1 MKKKPK
7 TPSRYQ
13 RNALAPGLIAA
24 AALFVAPALLDSDW
38 FTVVR
43 FIVAILALIVASFAY
58 QERQLWW
65 MPAFGV
71 IAIVWNPVIPIPAEG
86 PVWVAAQPV
95 AAVVFLVAGAIIK
108 RERA

>member
-1 MKKKPK
+1 MKKTK

-24 AALFVAPALLDSDW
+24 AVLFVAPALLDSGW

-65 MPAFGV
+65 VPVFAV
-71 IAIVWNPVIPIPAEG
+71 IAAVWNPVLPIPAEG
-86 PVWVAAQPV
+86 ALWTAAQPA
-95 AAVVFLVAGAIIK
+95 AAVIFLVAGAIIK